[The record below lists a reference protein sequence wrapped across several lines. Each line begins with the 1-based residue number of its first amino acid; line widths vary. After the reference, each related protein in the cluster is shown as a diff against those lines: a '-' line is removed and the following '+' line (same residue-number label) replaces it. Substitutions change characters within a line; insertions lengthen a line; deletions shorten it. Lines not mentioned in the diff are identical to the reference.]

1 MILRKKVQKSIGWRN
16 VISHEKSAFRGNRI
30 SGGEGRPHPE
40 DQKAFRSLSQDL
52 QIRAPIHEKMWI
64 LRKHFPHRRYLWNS
78 PKLMINYVIADLI
91 VAPAGAKEGGDGG
104 GVQQP
109 VINKNNQSHIS
120 SQSQAQEARKEKF
133 LKQSGKM
140 IREKEVNRIMRIFA
154 YCRVSTTEQ
163 TTENQITAIRQ
174 KGYEV
179 IDSRIVS
186 ETVSGSVE
194 AMKREKFK
202 MLINHQ
208 MEKGDMLVVLKL
220 DRLGR
225 DNIDVQ
231 STINLLTD
239 KGIKV
244 VCLDLPVADLSSA
257 EGKLMLQMFSAFA
270 EFERNRIRERTK
282 EGLERAKTQ
291 GIKLG
296 RPVAKATTLSVQVKK
311 SVGLSQ
317 SKTAEVLGLGIATVK
332 RHWNK

>member
-1 MILRKKVQKSIGWRN
+1 
-16 VISHEKSAFRGNRI
+16 
-30 SGGEGRPHPE
+30 
-40 DQKAFRSLSQDL
+40 
-52 QIRAPIHEKMWI
+52 
-64 LRKHFPHRRYLWNS
+64 
-78 PKLMINYVIADLI
+78 
-91 VAPAGAKEGGDGG
+91 
-104 GVQQP
+104 
-109 VINKNNQSHIS
+109 
-120 SQSQAQEARKEKF
+120 
-133 LKQSGKM
+133 
-140 IREKEVNRIMRIFA
+140 MRIFS

-163 TTENQITAIRQ
+163 TTENQILAIRQ

-179 IDSRIVS
+179 NDARTIS

-208 MEKGDMLVVLKL
+208 MERGDMLVVLKL

-231 STINLLTD
+231 NTINLLTD

-244 VCLDLPVADLSSA
+244 ACLDLPVADLSSA

-282 EGLERAKTQ
+282 EGLDRAKAQ
-291 GIKLG
+291 GKKLG
-296 RPVAKATTLSVQVKK
+296 RPEAHGTTQSVQAKK
-311 SVGLSQ
+311 TEGLSQ
-317 SKTAEVLGLGIATVK
+317 SKAAEALGLGIATVK